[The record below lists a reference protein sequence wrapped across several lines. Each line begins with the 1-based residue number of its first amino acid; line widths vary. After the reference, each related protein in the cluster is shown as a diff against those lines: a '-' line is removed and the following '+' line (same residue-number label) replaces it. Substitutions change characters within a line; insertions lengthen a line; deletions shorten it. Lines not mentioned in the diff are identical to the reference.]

1 MCQSNH
7 TVFGK
12 RYLAIMDD
20 PRVNELIDEFDF
32 LDDWEER
39 YRHVIELGK
48 ALEPLGESERNDT
61 NKVQGCVS
69 QVWLV
74 SEVAPGEPPRL
85 HFRADSDAHIVR
97 GLAALLIRLLSD
109 RSAKDILALDVKA
122 VFEAIGMAD
131 NLSAQRSNGLIAMIA
146 RIRAVAEA
154 ALTKA

>member
-1 MCQSNH
+1 
-7 TVFGK
+7 
-12 RYLAIMDD
+12 MDD
-20 PRVNELIDEFDF
+20 PRANDLIDEFDF

-48 ALEPLGESERNDT
+48 ALEPLSDNERNDT

-74 SEVAPGEPPRL
+74 SEILPGDPPRL

-109 RSAKDILALDVKA
+109 RPAKEILDLDVKA

-131 NLSAQRSNGLIAMIA
+131 NLSAQRSNGLGAMIA

-154 ALTKA
+154 ALSKA